1 MHLPWGYAH
10 RYTPSADLFRRCF
23 AYTAE
28 VSELFQRHQ
37 TSLRRVYET
46 AKGRAKLLSLPEL
59 LKLFR
64 ALDLFDD
71 DLSERQ
77 AALCFAWSRMCVIDT
92 HSAKGRI
99 KELNL
104 PFEGFLEFLA
114 HVSLLKGL
122 PTDSDLY
129 EARLQGETSASDA
142 GSYIL
147 YLKSFDR
154 PKYREL
160 LFRSCCEWG
169 QGPYRLGFGPGLHRR
184 VEHLLHLLL
193 RTLEV
198 DCGKR
203 LAAGALPGKVD
214 LTVDELSWWKRKRW
228 PPESESTRMKGK

>member
-1 MHLPWGYAH
+1 
-10 RYTPSADLFRRCF
+10 
-23 AYTAE
+23 
-28 VSELFQRHQ
+28 
-37 TSLRRVYET
+37 
-46 AKGRAKLLSLPEL
+46 
-59 LKLFR
+59 
-64 ALDLFDD
+64 
-71 DLSERQ
+71 
-77 AALCFAWSRMCVIDT
+77 MCVIDT

-160 LFRSCCEWG
+160 LLRSCCEWG